1 MAIRA
6 GPVSRVSY
14 RRNTLAAAAA
24 RTAGSP
30 AVVRIA
36 GYSPAVVEA
45 RTAGHNQAA
54 AHTVGYSPAGE
65 AARIAVHTPA
75 AEEDHTAGHSLGA
88 QDRQE
93 GRIRRARCHSHA
105 RSNPAA
111 AVED

>member
-1 MAIRA
+1 M
-6 GPVSRVSY
+6 SRVSY
-14 RRNTLAAAAA
+14 RRNSLAVAAA
-24 RTAGSP
+24 RIAGSP

-36 GYSPAVVEA
+36 GYSPAVVGA
-45 RTAGHNQAA
+45 RTARHNRAA

-75 AEEDHTAGHSLGA
+75 VEEDHTAGHSLGA

-105 RSNPAA
+105 RSNPVE